1 MNWSDLYSGVA
12 STGAAVQMHA
22 GMTTGPNQSIVTGS
36 GQISGARGG
45 TGAAFS
51 WLALAAGLVALRVL
65 IAMGG
70 RVA

>member
-1 MNWSDLYSGVA
+1 MNWSDLYSGTA
-12 STGAAVQMHA
+12 STGAPVQTL
-22 GMTTGPNQSIVTGS
+22 GTMTSGPNQSIVTGS

-51 WLALAAGLVALRVL
+51 WLALAAGLVFLRIL

-70 RVA
+70 RVG